1 MAAFLHG
8 GRFFYGLEVLVIIG
22 KLKSSTEAVMS
33 FFCAS
38 TGLPMASAMG
48 GIGRASGSTFA
59 PDQTATVRRFIAMG
73 LGLVMVLGLWL
84 HQRKASK
91 RPKRQGLKAFLQ
103 ALLTDLTLKPVAALQ
118 IMRGLNAV
126 ALWCFWSYLLLQIS
140 EVISLL
146 FVRGAFNRDALSWCF
161 LSTGIG
167 LVLLSCLR
175 SLLEVGRS
183 IIVLEQRSRQQRG
196 DAMHN

>member
-1 MAAFLHG
+1 MF
-8 GRFFYGLEVLVIIG
+8 
-22 KLKSSTEAVMS
+22 

-38 TGLPMASAMG
+38 TALPIASAMG

-59 PDQTATVRRFIAMG
+59 PDQTATVRLFIAMG
-73 LGLVMVLGLWL
+73 LALVLVLRLWL
-84 HQRKASK
+84 SQRRASK
-91 RPKRQGLKAFLQ
+91 RPKRQGLKAFLR
-103 ALLTDLTLKPVAALQ
+103 ALLTDLTLKPVAALP

-126 ALWCFWSYLLLQIS
+126 ALWWFWSYVLLQIS

-146 FVRGAFNRDALSWCF
+146 VVRGAFNRDALIWCF

-183 IIVLEQRSRQQRG
+183 IIALEQRSRPRG
-196 DAMHN
+196 SDATHN

>member
-1 MAAFLHG
+1 M
-8 GRFFYGLEVLVIIG
+8 IIG
-22 KLKSSTEAVMS
+22 KLKPSTEPVMS

-38 TGLPMASAMG
+38 TALPMASAMG

-59 PDQTATVRRFIAMG
+59 PDQTATVRLFIAMG

-84 HQRKASK
+84 HQRRASK

-103 ALLTDLTLKPVAALQ
+103 ALLTDLTLKPVAALKV
-118 IMRGLNAV
+118 MRGLNAV

-146 FVRGAFNRDALSWCF
+146 VVRGAFNRDALIWCF

-183 IIVLEQRSRQQRG
+183 IIVLELRSRQQRG

>member
-1 MAAFLHG
+1 MF
-8 GRFFYGLEVLVIIG
+8 
-22 KLKSSTEAVMS
+22 

-38 TGLPMASAMG
+38 TALPMASAMG
-48 GIGRASGSTFA
+48 GIGRATGSTFA
-59 PDQTATVRRFIAMG
+59 PDQTATVRLLIAMG
-73 LGLVMVLGLWL
+73 LALVLMFELWRR
-84 HQRKASK
+84 QRRASK
-91 RPKRQGLKAFLQ
+91 RPKRQGLKTFLQ

-118 IMRGLNAV
+118 VIRGLNAV
-126 ALWCFWSYLLLQIS
+126 ALWWFWSYFLLQIS

-146 FVRGAFNRDALSWCF
+146 VIRGAFNRDALAWCF

-183 IIVLEQRSRQQRG
+183 IITLEQRSHQQRDG
-196 DAMHN
+196 ATHH